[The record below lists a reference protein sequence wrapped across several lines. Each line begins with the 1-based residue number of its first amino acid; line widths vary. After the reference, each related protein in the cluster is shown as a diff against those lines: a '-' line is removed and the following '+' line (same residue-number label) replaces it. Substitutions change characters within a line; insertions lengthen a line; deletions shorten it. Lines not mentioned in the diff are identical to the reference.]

1 VPAPSSIISSIGAA
15 KKIMIGMTVL
25 VKALVVLL
33 WLVNFAQGFVV
44 PTPSRSFGSTSCGG
58 GGTPGIRSP
67 PRRLVVSQQ
76 QSTLLSLADFD
87 TMTLNWIGLAVGTMA
102 SLWVYQ
108 NDQNQEG
115 ESTSPSQP
123 VMASSSTTLAPPAPK
138 KETTIVSVAKPP
150 VVPAKT
156 TTTTMEA
163 PPKPV
168 AVVAAPVAT
177 KVMKETQKE
186 INQKLQQVADK
197 MQTTT
202 AVQSEAPVFT
212 EPYSDKVKLSV
223 KRKSRFVG
231 KLTRKVFMPWKA
243 WSDL

>member
-1 VPAPSSIISSIGAA
+1 
-15 KKIMIGMTVL
+15 MIGMTVL
-25 VKALVVLL
+25 VKALVALL

-44 PTPSRSFGSTSCGG
+44 PTPRRSFGSSCGG
-58 GGTPGIRSP
+58 GGGSGGIRP

-123 VMASSSTTLAPPAPK
+123 VMASSSTTLAPSKPVAAPK
-138 KETTIVSVAKPP
+138 KETTTTVAVAKPP

-156 TTTTMEA
+156 TTKIEA
-163 PPKPV
+163 PPKP
-168 AVVAAPVAT
+168 VVAAPVAT
-177 KVMKETQKE
+177 KVMKETQKG

-202 AVQSEAPVFT
+202 QPEAPVFT

-231 KLTRKVFMPWKA
+231 KLTKKVFMPWKA

>member
-1 VPAPSSIISSIGAA
+1 
-15 KKIMIGMTVL
+15 MIGMTVL
-25 VKALVVLL
+25 VKALVALL
-33 WLVNFAQGFVV
+33 WLVNLAQGFVV
-44 PTPSRSFGSTSCGG
+44 PTPSRSFGSSCGG
-58 GGTPGIRSP
+58 GGTPGIRP
-67 PRRLVVSQQ
+67 LRRPVVSQQ

-123 VMASSSTTLAPPAPK
+123 VMASSSTGTLAPSKPVAAPK
-138 KETTIVSVAKPP
+138 KETTTVSVAKPP

-168 AVVAAPVAT
+168 AVVAAPVAA

-186 INQKLQQVADK
+186 INQKLQQVADR

-231 KLTRKVFMPWKA
+231 KLTKKVFMPWKA